1 MAWQVLTGTIKRAF
15 LVLLRDT
22 LRETAIWANSIL
34 IYTDPRRLADA
45 ARNALAN
52 GESVHAYLAHR
63 SRREV
68 EAAAGG
74 LLGDLNR
81 MVSNLDNL
89 GEVGSRQ
96 IAANI
101 RARQAELSGEMSEQL
116 RGVAQHMPDMIALAL
131 NSAAEAIGPGWLSG
145 IDEQLEELT
154 DHWETAMGFMG
165 MNVQGMADRWRAA
178 LRSVSNEA
186 QQTANTAARQ
196 SITMTRAVTGHEAA
210 LEGGEKAF
218 SLLFGSSSNQN
229 FYQKATMEAVRR
241 GNVDLGA
248 IRRAFE
254 QAPPIR
260 RARI

>member
-1 MAWQVLTGTIKRAF
+1 
-15 LVLLRDT
+15 
-22 LRETAIWANSIL
+22 
-34 IYTDPRRLADA
+34 
-45 ARNALAN
+45 
-52 GESVHAYLAHR
+52 
-63 SRREV
+63 
-68 EAAAGG
+68 
-74 LLGDLNR
+74 
-81 MVSNLDNL
+81 
-89 GEVGSRQ
+89 
-96 IAANI
+96 
-101 RARQAELSGEMSEQL
+101 
-116 RGVAQHMPDMIALAL
+116 
-131 NSAAEAIGPGWLSG
+131 
-145 IDEQLEELT
+145 
-154 DHWETAMGFMG
+154 
-165 MNVQGMADRWRAA
+165 MADRWRAA